1 MLRQV
6 YSSIVPVCSKARASF
21 PRTLVSLVALALCT
35 SPLFAG
41 PANQL
46 TQQIDLARVQPLANH
61 HPAWANAA
69 NDSGPVP
76 SNQSIS
82 QLTLVLS
89 RSSEQEAA
97 FAQFLADQQNPA
109 SPEYHHWL
117 TPTEIG
123 NRFGISD
130 SDIAG
135 ITSWLQSQ
143 GLAVNWIAPSRLF
156 IGFGGTAANIGR
168 AFQSQLR
175 NYRVNGVQRMSVAS
189 DPLVPQALTPLIKS
203 IRGLYTIS
211 DQPTHHAPEI
221 QSYSPEMSFSTST
234 HYITP
239 ADFQAIYDVPSSVTG
254 SGAIIGIVGWS
265 RTSSADFD
273 NFRAR
278 TGTQFPNPTE
288 VIPTAYGGVDPGPAL
303 TAPPTSNVSIDAQ
316 SEATLDI
323 LRAGSVAP
331 QANLLLVVSAPQMAN
346 YDGIGADVQY
356 LVQTSPVPAQIMSIS
371 FGACEA
377 SAGPSGVAF
386 WDALF
391 QQAAAEGISVFVAS
405 GDAGAAG
412 CDNAFNAPPGT
423 PAANS
428 PNYICS
434 SSYATCVGGTEF
446 NDAADS
452 SQYWA
457 TTNGT
462 TLGSALSYIPEGAW
476 NEPLNA
482 NSTPQVASTGGGVS
496 SYISTPSWQTGTG
509 VPSARSGRYT
519 PDVAFASSCHD
530 GYLGCLAAAGASC
543 TKGSDGNF
551 YFEYF
556 CGTSAAA
563 PGMAGIAALLN
574 QSAGAP
580 QGNLNPELYLLAST
594 KPSAFHDATVASSGV
609 TGCDPNIPSL
619 CNNSVP
625 GSPSAQ
631 PGYLLTAGYDEATG
645 LGSLDAANFLS
656 GVTGAVTVANPPK
669 TSTTLSIAPNPAK
682 ATTSQSVSVAIT
694 LSTAAHYPAP
704 TGTVTLTSGAYTSS
718 PAALNASG
726 LATITIPGGTLPA
739 GADTLTVA
747 YSGDNYYSAT
757 TASGTETVT
766 NPPSFSITGSAL
778 TISSS
783 GATSGNTATLTI
795 APTEGFTG
803 NVQLTATVASGPS
816 GALHPP
822 TFNLSPSSVVTLT
835 GAKPASVTLT
845 VLTTAPGLSALT
857 PPAHPGTR
865 WYATGGATFAC
876 LLFLW
881 IPRRARNLRNLL
893 GTFAML
899 AFLASGLVAC
909 GGSATLRPA
918 SSSSASG
925 TTPGSYA
932 VTITGTSGATTATAT
947 INLNVQ

>member
-1 MLRQV
+1 MLRQIF
-6 YSSIVPVCSKARASF
+6 SSTAPVCSKTRAPYS
-21 PRTLVSLVALALCT
+21 RNLASLVALALCA
-35 SPLFAG
+35 SPLLAG

-46 TQQIDLARVQPLANH
+46 SQQIDLARVQPLPNH

-76 SNQSIS
+76 ANQSIS

-117 TPTEIG
+117 TPDDIG

-130 SDIAG
+130 SDIAV
-135 ITSWLQSQ
+135 ITGWLQSQ

-156 IGFGGTAANIGR
+156 IGFGGSAANIGH
-168 AFQSQLR
+168 AFQTQLR
-175 NYRVNGVQRMSVAS
+175 NYRVNGAQRISVAS

-221 QSYSPEMSFSTST
+221 QSFSPQMSFSSTT

-239 ADFQAIYDVPSSVTG
+239 ADFQSIYDVPSNYTG
-254 SGAIIGIVGWS
+254 SGATIGIVGWS
-265 RTSSADFD
+265 RTSFADFD

-303 TAPPTSNVSIDAQ
+303 TAPPTSNVSIDGQ

-331 QANLLLVVSAPQMAN
+331 QANLLLVVSAPQMTN

-356 LVQTSPVPAQIMSIS
+356 LVQTTPVPVQVMSIS

-386 WDALF
+386 WDTLF
-391 QQAAAEGISVFVAS
+391 QQAAAEGISVFVSS

-412 CDNAFNAPPGT
+412 CDIAFSAPPGT

-446 NDAADS
+446 NDTADS
-452 SQYWA
+452 SQYWSPA
-457 TTNGT
+457 SGTN
-462 TLGSALSYIPEGAW
+462 LESALGYIPEGAW
-476 NEPLNA
+476 NEPVNA
-482 NSTPQVASTGGGVS
+482 NSGPQVASTGGGVS
-496 SYISTPSWQTGTG
+496 SYVSTPSWQTGTG

-563 PGMAGIAALLN
+563 PAMAGIAALLN
-574 QSAGAP
+574 QSAHSP
-580 QGNLNPELYLLAST
+580 QGNLNPELYQLAST
-594 KPSAFHDATVASSGV
+594 RPSAFHDASVASSGV
-609 TGCDPNIPSL
+609 TGCDANIPSL

-625 GSPSAQ
+625 GSPSSQA
-631 PGYLLTAGYDEATG
+631 GYLLTTGYDEATG

-656 GVTGAVTVANPPK
+656 GLTGAVIAGNPQK
-669 TSTTLSIAPNPAK
+669 TTATLSIAP
-682 ATTSQSVSVAIT
+682 T
-694 LSTAAHYPAP
+694 P
-704 TGTVTLTSGAYTSS
+704 T
-718 PAALNASG
+718 
-726 LATITIPGGTLPA
+726 
-739 GADTLTVA
+739 
-747 YSGDNYYSAT
+747 SAT
-757 TASGTETVT
+757 TAQAVQRRHHAICRLQLSGSQRHRQPHQRRLHFVA
-766 NPPSFSITGSAL
+766 GSHRRRRRRHYRH
-778 TISSS
+778 S
-783 GATSGNTATLTI
+783 
-795 APTEGFTG
+795 
-803 NVQLTATVASGPS
+803 QR
-816 GALHPP
+816 HPP
-822 TFNLSPSSVVTLT
+822 HRRRHAHRDLLRRQLLQRHRRLRHRNRLKSAF
-835 GAKPASVTLT
+835 
-845 VLTTAPGLSALT
+845 VLDSRHRSHHLQFRRHLGQHLHS
-857 PPAHPGTR
+857 HHRTR
-865 WYATGGATFAC
+865 WRLHRQRSAHRN
-876 LLFLW
+876 
-881 IPRRARNLRNLL
+881 RRLRSIRRSPAAHLQH
-893 GTFAML
+893 L
-899 AFLASGLVAC
+899 ALVH
-909 GGSATLRPA
+909 RHP
-918 SSSSASG
+918 
-925 TTPGSYA
+925 
-932 VTITGTSGATTATAT
+932 
-947 INLNVQ
+947 